1 MTSGNFFLE
10 KLSPSSLL
18 DATQDKRRKHTQL
31 PSQEPSKEHCLQ
43 KRGAV
48 SFRVHSG
55 RADTQR
61 PAAQPSRTH
70 SASSLCGWHARTDPG
85 RAGARL
91 QHGTHAVLM
100 DGTREGCGERWSVSL
115 ACRRSHPVL
124 HFLLEPNYRAVLSLS
139 ETFVVLP

>member
-70 SASSLCGWHARTDPG
+70 SASSCVAGMQEQIQNEQVLGFSTAPMLSSWMEHEKVVG
-85 RAGARL
+85 RGGR
-91 QHGTHAVLM
+91 
-100 DGTREGCGERWSVSL
+100 
-115 ACRRSHPVL
+115 
-124 HFLLEPNYRAVLSLS
+124 
-139 ETFVVLP
+139 